1 MVDAKVVEVNLG
13 VEWKGTPPENLHEA
27 GDSVFER
34 SRDRA
39 QLVLDNIQSEAMR
52 KGRAEH
58 LTEKL
63 IESKTGRKLQYTR
76 LSELGDLWEKLPRG
90 RKPGAQH
97 LKTCRSRFKRFQEF
111 MEAPS
116 RGAEFLHEVT
126 DADANEYLNQL
137 REEGRADETVKQTIN
152 LLRGACT
159 RLKMLEIGPYG
170 LK

>member
-1 MVDAKVVEVNLG
+1 
-13 VEWKGTPPENLHEA
+13 
-27 GDSVFER
+27 
-34 SRDRA
+34 
-39 QLVLDNIQSEAMR
+39 
-52 KGRAEH
+52 
-58 LTEKL
+58 
-63 IESKTGRKLQYTR
+63 
-76 LSELGDLWEKLPRG
+76 
-90 RKPGAQH
+90 
-97 LKTCRSRFKRFQEF
+97 